1 MAKAKQTKEKSME
14 MMLDLIDTIND
25 SIKNLHDRIDNTQEQ
40 VTKLTEA
47 TKLSSKLHAGSN
59 DVDKE
64 IDAIYD
70 KLGGIVR
77 ACTCKEDSK

>member
-1 MAKAKQTKEKSME
+1 MAKTKKDKDPIDMV
-14 MMLDLIDTIND
+14 LDLIDTINE

-64 IDAIYD
+64 IINMVNRMADRMGM
-70 KLGGIVR
+70 K
-77 ACTCKEDSK
+77 